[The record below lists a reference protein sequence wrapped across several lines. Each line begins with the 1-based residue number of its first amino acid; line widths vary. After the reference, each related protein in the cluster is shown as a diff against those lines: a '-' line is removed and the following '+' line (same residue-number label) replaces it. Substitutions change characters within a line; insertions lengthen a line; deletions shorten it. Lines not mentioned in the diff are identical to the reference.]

1 MIQEDTNASAENI
14 TIVMMVCVCS
24 EEMASQLLHKSGD
37 NVRAACEL
45 FLRKPQP
52 KSSSS
57 SSSSSSQAVAALA
70 SSGTHANRTT
80 TPHPIFDTIP
90 IFDTK
95 IAGQLACGANQHFQV
110 NRPTGEMRVYLMSKS
125 GKSAKLVSLDTTN
138 STAPAAPSVPQ
149 ATNASSSRNI
159 SRAHVRRSSRI
170 ITAPVRLVEEV
181 EEMEEQVAELLQH
194 AQRIQ
199 RTTG

>member
-1 MIQEDTNASAENI
+1 MIQEDTNAAAEKI

-80 TPHPIFDTIP
+80 TPHPIFDT
-90 IFDTK
+90 K

-110 NRPTGEMRVYLMSKS
+110 NRPTATGEMRVYLMSKS